1 MAGQEEWS
9 SRRSPPSPG
18 WQHPGYGETEADRI
32 RLIGLAAALHTSPSP
47 APRGRRVLA
56 AAGVLS
62 LLAAGVSAQDIGIRQ
77 YRPKSTLVVPAHPV
91 PRAKYPVI
99 DIHSHH
105 RRLTPESWAKVVS
118 EMDGQHLQILVN
130 LSGGTGADLS
140 AAMKVIAS
148 SAAPTRMVFFAN
160 LDFRDLDQPGYGAR
174 AAARLEADLAAGARG
189 LKIYKNFG
197 MTLKRQ
203 NGARVTVDDPEFDP
217 VWQVCARR
225 GVPVLI
231 HTAEPAPF
239 FERVDET
246 NERWLELQVHPERR
260 RPAGEFP
267 SFETLMAERD
277 RLFER
282 HPKTTFI
289 AAHFAYHANDLA
301 RLGRFLDTHPN
312 VVTETGAILAEL
324 GRQPRTARAFFIK
337 YQDRI
342 LFGKDS
348 YVPSEYP
355 YFWRTFE
362 TADEYFDYYRDYHA
376 FWKLYG
382 LDLPDVVLRKLYY
395 GNALRLVPGLPSA
408 DFPPVVGGTA
418 AVR

>member
-1 MAGQEEWS
+1 M
-9 SRRSPPSPG
+9 
-18 WQHPGYGETEADRI
+18 
-32 RLIGLAAALHTSPSP
+32 
-47 APRGRRVLA
+47 
-56 AAGVLS
+56 
-62 LLAAGVSAQDIGIRQ
+62 
-77 YRPKSTLVVPAHPV
+77 
-91 PRAKYPVI
+91 
-99 DIHSHH
+99 
-105 RRLTPESWAKVVS
+105 
-118 EMDGQHLQILVN
+118 
-130 LSGGTGADLS
+130 
-140 AAMKVIAS
+140 
-148 SAAPTRMVFFAN
+148 
-160 LDFRDLDQPGYGAR
+160 
-174 AAARLEADLAAGARG
+174 
-189 LKIYKNFG
+189 
-197 MTLKRQ
+197 
-203 NGARVTVDDPEFDP
+203 
-217 VWQVCARR
+217 
-225 GVPVLI
+225 LI

-239 FERVDET
+239 FDPVTET

-277 RLFER
+277 RLFAR

-301 RLGRFLDTHPN
+301 RLGRLLDEHPN

-324 GRQPRTARAFFIK
+324 GRQPRAARAFFIK

-382 LDLPDVVLRKLYY
+382 LDLPDVVLQKLYY
-395 GNALRLVPGLPSA
+395 GNALRLVPGFRAA
-408 DFPPVVGGTA
+408 DFPPVGAIDRVTLRPMARWLVTGGAGFIGSHLAQDLARSRRDGAGRRRLEHGAARQPRAARRARRSADRRPGRHRVCPRRDAGHGRGPPPGGDSVGAPSRWPT
-418 AVR
+418 R

>member
-1 MAGQEEWS
+1 MVV
-9 SRRSPPSPG
+9 SPKPRPARA
-18 WQHPGYGETEADRI
+18 EAKADRI
-32 RLIGLAAALHTSPSP
+32 RLIGVAAALSTHTQSNPPPSR
-47 APRGRRVLA
+47 PRVRAWPFVLA
-56 AAGVLS
+56 GLALAGAAE
-62 LLAAGVSAQDIGIRQ
+62 AQDLGIRQ
-77 YRPKSTLVVPAHPV
+77 YKPKSTLVVPEHPV

-105 RRLTPESWAKVVS
+105 GRLTREGWAQVVK
-118 EMDGQHLQILVN
+118 EMDEQHLQVLVN
-130 LSGGTGADLS
+130 LSGGTGARLVETLKLV
-140 AAMKVIAS
+140 AAS
-148 SAAPTRMVFFAN
+148 PAPDRMVLFAN
-160 LDFRDLDQPGYGAR
+160 LDFSDLNQPGYGAR
-174 AAARLEADLAAGARG
+174 AAARLEADLKAGARG
-189 LKIYKNFG
+189 LKIFKNLG
-197 MTLKRQ
+197 LSLKRAG
-203 NGARVTVDDPEFDP
+203 GARVPVDDPELDA
-217 VWQVCARR
+217 VWQTCARY

-239 FERVDET
+239 FDPVTET

-267 SFETLMAERD
+267 PFETLMAERN
-277 RLFER
+277 RLFAR
-282 HPKTTFI
+282 HAKTTFI

-301 RLGRFLDTHPN
+301 RLGRLLDEHPN

-324 GRQPRTARAFFIK
+324 GRQPRGARAFFIK

-348 YVPSEYP
+348 YVPAEYP

-382 LDLPDVVLRKLYY
+382 LDLPDVVLQKLYY
-395 GNALRLVPGLPSA
+395 GNALRLVPGLRAA
-408 DFPPVVGGTA
+408 DFPPVGGSA
-418 AVR
+418 ASR